1 MSFMEELKRRK
12 VIRVGVAYLVSGWLL
27 LQVAD
32 VLLDPLK
39 VPQWLMP
46 TLIVLIGL
54 GFPFALVMAWAFQI
68 TPDGVQRDSGDDSAD
83 ETPLPAE
90 VDSPAPDK
98 LSIAV
103 LPFADISPG
112 GDNEHFTDGLTE
124 ELLNAL
130 RRIPDLRVASRTS
143 CFAFKSKDA
152 DVAEVAEKLRVNH
165 LVEGSVRKSGD
176 KLRVAVQLIETSSDR
191 HLWSECYDENLNE
204 IFSMQQDIS
213 RRICDALQITLH
225 DKDAPDP
232 TTQDPQ
238 AYDYYLRGLGFFTAK
253 GGADLDF
260 AIDMFTRATQLDNDF
275 VKAWM
280 KLTVSLS
287 MSAIYHGK
295 KGSLAKAEAA
305 AAELLRLAP
314 GQADTYSAFGSAL
327 VAAERYD
334 EAMVQFEKAIALD
347 SNNFEAYYNYARAA
361 FHQGNLKT
369 ALEMFEKAAACDPE
383 DWETVLLSIQIYHKF
398 GDREGAVAAGR
409 EGLRRVERF
418 LRVYPNNQRAYYL
431 GAFAF
436 NDIGEVERAHEWV
449 RKALE
454 IAPED
459 SATRYNIGCFYTK
472 VGDFDKAFENLKHSI
487 SSRSWVESDPS
498 LDPLRDDPRFAEYLN
513 TLK

>member
-39 VPQWLMP
+39 VPQWIMP
-46 TLIVLIGL
+46 ALIVLIGL

-68 TPDGVQRDSGDDSAD
+68 TPEGVQRDAGDDSVD
-83 ETPLPAE
+83 ELSLPPQ
-90 VDSPAPDK
+90 VDSAEADK

-103 LPFADISPG
+103 LPFADISPDA
-112 GDNEHFTDGLTE
+112 DNEHFTDGLTE

-143 CFAFKSKDA
+143 CFAFKSKGA
-152 DVAEVAEKLRVNH
+152 DVAEVAEKLRVHH

-176 KLRVAVQLIETSSDR
+176 KLRVAVQLIDTSSDR
-191 HLWSECYDENLNE
+191 HLWSECYDENMNE
-204 IFSMQQDIS
+204 IFSMQEDIS

-225 DKDAPDP
+225 DKDAPNP

-238 AYDYYLRGLGFFTAK
+238 AYDYYLRGLGFFTSK

-260 AIDMFTRATQLDNDF
+260 AIEMFTRATQLDKDF
-275 VKAWM
+275 IKAWM

-287 MSAIYHGK
+287 MSAIYHRK
-295 KGSLAKAEAA
+295 EGSLARADAA

-314 GQADTYSAFGSAL
+314 GEADTYSALGSAL
-327 VAAERYD
+327 VAADKYD
-334 EAMVQFEKAIALD
+334 EAIVQFAKAISLD
-347 SNNFEAYYNYARAA
+347 SSNFDAHYNYARAA
-361 FHQGNLKT
+361 FHQGNLET
-369 ALEMFEKAAACDPE
+369 ALEMFQKAAACDPE
-383 DWETVLLSIQIYHKF
+383 DWETLFLSIQLHQKF
-398 GDREGAVAAGR
+398 GDKEAALEAAR

-436 NDIGEVERAHEWV
+436 NDIGESGKAQEWV

-454 IAPED
+454 IAPAD
-459 SATRYNIGCFYTK
+459 TATRYNIGCFYAK
-472 VGDFDKAFENLKHSI
+472 VGDFDKAFENLRQSI

-498 LDPLRDDPRFAEYLN
+498 LDPLRSDPRFAEYLN